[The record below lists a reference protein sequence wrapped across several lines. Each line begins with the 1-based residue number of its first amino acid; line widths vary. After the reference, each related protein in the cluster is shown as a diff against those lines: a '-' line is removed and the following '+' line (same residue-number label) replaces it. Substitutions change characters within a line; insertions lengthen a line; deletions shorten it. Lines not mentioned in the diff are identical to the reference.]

1 MPIVRIDKN
10 TNFTTIHNSLLRDTR
25 LSLRACGLLC
35 KMLSHCDSWNF
46 TINGLT
52 AGTKDGRTIVSGA
65 LKELEDLGYLVRKIV
80 RDNLGR
86 IKDTEYWIYDSPE
99 AITQSETSADGEA
112 DSGNEETCEEPQEA
126 AEEPSESAETE
137 ESSVSEKPV
146 FFELP
151 DTPFAGFPNMDSAPT
166 ENRTQ
171 RNTIIRNNNT
181 RKNIYKNSKFY
192 NSSIH
197 QSYDGN
203 WNADVME
210 YEEAKKLVKEN
221 IMYDSVC
228 EEYSPERVDEIVEIA
243 AEVVCMPRK
252 TITLGTSVYPFA
264 IAKDRILRL
273 TANHVRYIIDS
284 INGITHKIRHIKP
297 YLTKTILEAE
307 TTIHTYRSNDIA
319 QEPGFANSSF
329 DTDSFFAVALTHAY
343 GN

>member
-52 AGTKDGRTIVSGA
+52 AGTKDGRTVVSGA

-99 AITQSETSADGEA
+99 AITQSETSADGKA

-126 AEEPSESAETE
+126 AEEPSESAETGESAASE
-137 ESSVSEKPV
+137 EPV

-192 NSSIH
+192 GSSIH
-197 QSYDGN
+197 QSHGKN
-203 WNADVME
+203 QNADVME
-210 YEEAKKLVKEN
+210 YETAKELVKRN
-221 IMYDSVC
+221 IGYDSVC
-228 EEYSPERVDEIVEIA
+228 AEYPAERVDEIVEIA

-252 TITLGTSVYPFA
+252 TITLGTSVYPYA
-264 IAKDRILRL
+264 LAKNRILKL
-273 TANHVRYIIDS
+273 TADHVRFIIDS
-284 INGITHKIRHIKP
+284 IDGITHRIRHIKP
-297 YLTKTILEAE
+297 YLTKTILEAG
-307 TTIHTYRSNDIA
+307 TTINAYRRNGASQRD
-319 QEPGFANSSF
+319 GFEQGSF
-329 DTDSFFAVALTHAY
+329 DTASFFNTALNRAY
-343 GN
+343 ET